1 MIKLVYGYLDY
12 HETLAFADDSTAA
25 QEARE
30 IEAIA
35 AARTYGEARRIETRH
50 VSHNPAG
57 WDYTDAEDDEPFD
70 INKVGAVQDGD
81 WPPMMASRAMR
92 LLPEDLLKQF
102 GTMADTTLNGPYMEI
117 PLAQEPAIVAALCE
131 RGFEVRRD
139 DALINALDGATIQP

>member
-1 MIKLVYGYLDY
+1 MIDFVYGYIDY
-12 HETLAFADDSTAA
+12 HETLAFADDGTAA
-25 QEARE
+25 EEARE

-35 AARTYGEARRIETRH
+35 AARTYGEARQIEVRH
-50 VSHNPAG
+50 VSYNPAG

-117 PLAQEPAIVAALCE
+117 PLDREEAIVAALRE
-131 RGFEVRRD
+131 RGHEVRRD
-139 DALINALDGATIQP
+139 DALINTLDGATIQP